1 MAFLEDF
8 KKFVL
13 RGNVVD
19 MAVGII
25 IGAAFTTIVKS
36 LVEDIIN
43 PPLGLL
49 IGGVDFSK
57 LGITLKAG
65 VAAIPATATSA
76 AVKAIDPV
84 VIRYGV
90 FINNVINFLI
100 VAAVVFML
108 IKMISALEKAL
119 EARAGKTPPP
129 PGEPTE
135 KACPECLSMIPIK
148 ATRCAHCCAAIKP

>member
-1 MAFLEDF
+1 MSFGEDF

-25 IGAAFTTIVKS
+25 IGASFTTIVKS
-36 LVEDIIN
+36 MVDDVLM

-49 IGGVDFSK
+49 LGKTDFSRFR
-57 LGITLKAG
+57 LVLKAAMPDPADATKTIPE
-65 VAAIPATATSA
+65 VA
-76 AVKAIDPV
+76 V
-84 VIRYGV
+84 RYGT
-90 FINNVINFLI
+90 FLNNILSFLI
-100 VAAVVFML
+100 VAIATFVL
-108 IKMISALEKAL
+108 IRMITGLEKNL

-148 ATRCAHCCAAIKP
+148 ATRCSHCTTKLEG